1 VSDEEAS
8 CEKCFVVLLIEVEL
22 CKMTYGTHVWGLSLS
37 LSARED
43 RETCLVIAKMT

>member
-1 VSDEEAS
+1 MSDEEAS
-8 CEKCFVVLLIEVEL
+8 CEKCFVVLLIEDEL
-22 CKMTYGTHVWGLSLS
+22 CKMTYGTHVWGLS